1 MGCTQPIRSNGLRM
15 TSRFREIELGAMGF
29 EESSVGMQA
38 MFVWLAQYRPCKRG
52 IIRMLQKVRPAKL
65 IIATHR
71 LKRNQMSIEQRVQ
84 VTTQQ
89 NTVADN
95 LRLGTRVVLDMRSFE
110 RFVDIATR
118 DGASTGIGLKELRAE
133 TLLTD
138 SLATQDVANLF
149 FDARRG
155 AGKLHRDWIVLHVAH
170 IGAETRIGSTS
181 MDRTVQYKPAVL
193 WLITFNEG

>member
-1 MGCTQPIRSNGLRM
+1 
-15 TSRFREIELGAMGF
+15 
-29 EESSVGMQA
+29 
-38 MFVWLAQYRPCKRG
+38 MFVRLAQYRPCKRR
-52 IIRMLQKVRPAKL
+52 IVRMLQKVRPAKL
-65 IIATHR
+65 IVATHQ

-138 SLATQDVANLF
+138 SLATKCVANLF
-149 FDARRG
+149 IITRRS
-155 AGKLHRDWIVLHVAH
+155 AGELCCDRNVLHVAH
-170 IGAETRIGSTS
+170 IREETSVGSTL
-181 MDRTVQYKPAVL
+181 MDGTMQHKPAVL
-193 WLITFNEG
+193 GLVALNER